1 MFNNHTLFLI
11 CFSTSSKLFLSY
23 DSCSLQSFH
32 PYELLLIQDIESTYS
47 LASLGHQGLQ
57 KFSFYKTYFP
67 CTIYDS
73 QLLLQY
79 LMSCHL
85 EFAVVELLVRY
96 SNSASDCG
104 MNVHLVPWFCN
115 FFFFLALVISFAFL
129 NKQVVGGIDDQ
140 IPSLPSTTGV
150 QVVTYSKLLSQVIN

>member
-1 MFNNHTLFLI
+1 MFYDHTLFLI
-11 CFSTSSKLFLSY
+11 CFSTPSKLFLSY
-23 DSCSLQSFH
+23 DWRSLQSFH
-32 PYELLLIQDIESTYS
+32 PHELLLIQDIESTYS

-57 KFSFYKTYFP
+57 KFYFYKTYFP
-67 CTIYDS
+67 YTIYDS

-104 MNVHLVPWFCN
+104 MHTHLVPWFCN
-115 FFFFLALVISFAFL
+115 FFF
-129 NKQVVGGIDDQ
+129 
-140 IPSLPSTTGV
+140 
-150 QVVTYSKLLSQVIN
+150 YLLSLFHLYFPINRLLEG